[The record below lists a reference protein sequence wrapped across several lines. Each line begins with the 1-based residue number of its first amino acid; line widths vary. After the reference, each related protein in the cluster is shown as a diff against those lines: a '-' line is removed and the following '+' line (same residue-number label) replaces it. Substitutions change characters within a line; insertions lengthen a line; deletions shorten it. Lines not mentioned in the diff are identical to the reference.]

1 MSKIIAES
9 STRPSPKKVVITSN
23 TTGNKVDITSG
34 FSFLEYHENIFSDTN
49 KMSYGFVDTGSNILD
64 GTVKEKLPLYNSED
78 IEFVFADGNDVKLKL
93 KFVVDEN
100 FVADHN
106 TTNSSVLLKCISEE
120 SLQNEC
126 EESKVKDSYQGT
138 IADHVKSLLTNNLKT
153 KKNIKVDNGTNY
165 NYVGNNHKPIY
176 VINWL
181 SKHDTADKKG
191 KTAGFLFFETSEGFQ
206 YRSIDKLL
214 SQKPKRSFIMTDSVE
229 YNDRSYGGK
238 IMEANFANQTNALTK
253 LRSGIKSE
261 LITFDPRDRKFNKK
275 SKTEKS
281 DANSGK
287 DFAKFNKKFAGCVTR
302 TTFMMSDTGSQP
314 GGKNKQQIRK
324 NSKKNFEADVILN
337 QAITRYNEIDAQQSS
352 IVIPA
357 DFTLHAGDNIFID
370 INSLSNL
377 DLVDGYTG
385 GKYMIVSLTHR
396 MESNGVFTK
405 LNISRDKFLRQGKPS
420 AN

>member
-23 TTGNKVDITSG
+23 TTGEKIDITSG

-49 KMSYGFVDTGSNILD
+49 KMSYGFVDTGNNILD

-78 IEFVFADGNDVKLKL
+78 IEFVFADGNDIQLKVN
-93 KFVVDEN
+93 FVVDEN

-106 TTNSSVLLKCISEE
+106 TTNSTVLLKCISEE

-138 IADHVKSLLTNNLKT
+138 IADHVKSLLNNNLKT

-181 SKHDTADKKG
+181 SKHDTDDKKG

-214 SQKPKRSFIMTDSVE
+214 SQKPKRSLIMTDSVE

-238 IMEANFANQTNALTK
+238 ILEVNFANQTNALTK

-261 LITFDPRDRKFNKK
+261 LITFDPRDRQFNKK

-287 DFAKFNKKFAGCVTR
+287 NFAKFNKKFANCVTR
-302 TTFMMSDTGSQP
+302 TTFMMNDTGSQP
-314 GGKNKQQIRK
+314 GGRNRQQIRK
-324 NSKKNFEADVILN
+324 NNKKNFEADKILN

-352 IVIPA
+352 IIIPG

-370 INSLSNL
+370 ISSLSNL

-385 GKYMIVSLTHR
+385 GKYMIVGLTHR

>member
-23 TTGNKVDITSG
+23 TTGDKIDITAG

-78 IEFVFADGNDVKLKL
+78 IEFVFADGNDVELKV

-106 TTNSSVLLKCISEE
+106 STNSSVLLKCISEE

-165 NYVGNNHKPIY
+165 NYIGNNHKPIY

-181 SKHDTADKKG
+181 SKHDTDDKKG

-214 SQKPKRSFIMTDSVE
+214 SQKPKRSLIMTDSVE

-238 IMEANFANQTNALTK
+238 IMEVNFANQTNALTK

-261 LITFDPRDRKFNKK
+261 LITFDPRDRTFNKK

-287 DFAKFNKKFAGCVTR
+287 NFAKFNKKFASCVTR
-302 TTFMMSDTGSQP
+302 TTFMMNDTGSQP

-337 QAITRYNEIDAQQSS
+337 QAITRYNEIDAQQSTV
-352 IVIPA
+352 VIPG

-377 DLVDGYTG
+377 DLVDGYAG

-405 LNISRDKFLRQGKPS
+405 LNISRDKFLREGKPS

>member
-23 TTGNKVDITSG
+23 TTGDKIDITSG

-78 IEFVFADGNDVKLKL
+78 IEFVFADGNDVELKV

-106 TTNSSVLLKCISEE
+106 STNSSVLLKCISEE

-165 NYVGNNHKPIY
+165 NYIGNNHKPIY

-181 SKHDTADKKG
+181 SKHDTDDKKG

-214 SQKPKRSFIMTDSVE
+214 SQKPKRSLIMTDSVE

-238 IMEANFANQTNALTK
+238 IMEVNFANQTNALTK

-261 LITFDPRDRKFNKK
+261 LITFDPRDRTFNKK

-287 DFAKFNKKFAGCVTR
+287 NFAKFNKKFASCVTR
-302 TTFMMSDTGSQP
+302 TTFMMNDTGSQP

-337 QAITRYNEIDAQQSS
+337 QAITRYNEIDAQQSTV
-352 IVIPA
+352 VIPG

-377 DLVDGYTG
+377 DLVDGYAG